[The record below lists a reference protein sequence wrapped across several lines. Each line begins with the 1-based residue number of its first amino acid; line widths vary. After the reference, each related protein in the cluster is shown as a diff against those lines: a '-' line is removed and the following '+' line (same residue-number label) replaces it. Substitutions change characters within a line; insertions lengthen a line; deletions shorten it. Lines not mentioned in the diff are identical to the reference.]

1 MKYIRSI
8 RDPHQQY
15 MLKDT
20 PIDIG
25 RSAQNTIVLKESTVS
40 RFHARIE
47 QREQQAILI
56 DLNSKWGTYVNG
68 KRIIRQHILTHGD
81 EISIG
86 SSQWR
91 FLSEATPSMV
101 ATPNSKEGYIFISYS
116 RVDSKAIDTLT
127 MRLHQAGYRVWVD
140 RIGIGGGEYWR
151 QEIVEA
157 IENCAIFI
165 LALSPHSIQSDNVRK
180 EVDLAE
186 SAKCKVFPV
195 ELQPITDLPTTLKY
209 QLAGV
214 QRINLVK
221 NFDAGFRELI
231 NAIESGTT
239 PISAPWM
246 TQLPESRAKLNP
258 WITLLFLFFVIFT
271 CMVLLISIVR
281 G

>member
-1 MKYIRSI
+1 MRYIRSI
-8 RDPHQQY
+8 RDPQQQY
-15 MLKDT
+15 ILEDT
-20 PIDIG
+20 PLSIG
-25 RSAQNTIVLKESTVS
+25 RSAQNTIVLKDSTVS

-47 QREQQAILI
+47 QIEQQTLLI
-56 DLNSKWGTYVNG
+56 DLNSTGGTYVNG
-68 KRIIRQHILTHGD
+68 KRIISQHILAHGD
-81 EISIG
+81 EIKIG
-86 SSQWR
+86 SSLWQ
-91 FLSEATPSMV
+91 FLSEPTPSMV
-101 ATPNSKEGYIFISYS
+101 ATPNSKAGYIFISYS
-116 RVDSKAIDTLT
+116 RVDSKSIDTLT
-127 MRLHQAGYRVWVD
+127 MRLNQAGYRVWVD

-165 LALSPHSIQSDNVRK
+165 LALSPHSIKSDNVRK

-209 QLAGV
+209 QLAGE
-214 QRINLVK
+214 QRINLAR
-221 NFDAGFRELI
+221 NFDVGFKELI

-258 WITLLFLFFVIFT
+258 WLLLLFLALVFT
-271 CMVLLISIVR
+271 CVVLFILIVK
-281 G
+281 